1 MKNRTLRTSHLIAA
15 AAMLL
20 AFASCGSKTQT
31 YAAADGSVTAT
42 LNERTGEWH
51 LTGPDGREIVPNYDS
66 MRVTEVSPDG
76 HPMTIVYYSGSVEH
90 WRQYYSTMQLRS
102 EGDIVG
108 GKREGRWVFYHA
120 NGNIQTEATFVGGV
134 VRDHLLQR
142 PCTDIDIVCV
152 GRQEGGEVHIGIQ
165 LAHAASA
172 ALGGSHVAV
181 FKNFGTASFKYTV
194 DGREYELEF
203 VGARRESYSRDS
215 RKPVVENGTL
225 EDDQRRR
232 DFTVNALA
240 VCLNNDRLGELI
252 DPFGGIR
259 DLDAGILRT
268 PLDPDIT
275 FSDDPLRMMRAVRF
289 ASQLG
294 FRIADDTFEAIGRNA
309 KRIEIVSAERITTEL
324 NKIMASSNPSL
335 GLKLM
340 QKSGLMQLV
349 MPEISALQGVE
360 TVDGKGHKDIF
371 FHTMQV
377 LDNVAAESDN
387 LWLRWAA
394 LLHDMGKPGVKR
406 YDARQG
412 WTFHGHEARGAHMVK
427 RLFKRLRLPLG
438 EEMRYVEKL
447 VMLHMRPI
455 ILAEDIVTDSAVR
468 RLLFEAGDDI
478 DDLMLLC
485 HADITTRN
493 LDKQRRHRENFELVK
508 RKLVELE
515 ERDRIRNF
523 QPPVSGEDI
532 MRTFGIG
539 PCREI
544 GTIKDAIKDAILD
557 GSIPNERD
565 AAWQMM
571 LSLGADL
578 GLKLRE

>member
-1 MKNRTLRTSHLIAA
+1 MIDLGLDLYHTI
-15 AAMLL
+15 
-20 AFASCGSKTQT
+20 
-31 YAAADGSVTAT
+31 
-42 LNERTGEWH
+42 
-51 LTGPDGREIVPNYDS
+51 GREADRLGMDAY
-66 MRVTEVSPDG
+66 
-76 HPMTIVYYSGSVEH
+76 
-90 WRQYYSTMQLRS
+90 
-102 EGDIVG
+102 
-108 GKREGRWVFYHA
+108 A
-120 NGNIQTEATFVGGV
+120 VGGV
-134 VRDHLLQR
+134 VRDYFLGR
-142 PCTDIDIVCV
+142 PCTDIDIVCI
-152 GRQEGGEVHIGIQ
+152 GHDQGGDVHIGIE
-165 LAHAASA
+165 LAHAAQR
-172 ALGGSHVAV
+172 ALGGSHVSV
-181 FKNFGTASFKYTV
+181 FKNFGTASFTTPE
-194 DGREYELEF
+194 GLELEF
-203 VGARRESYSRDS
+203 VGARRESYSHDS

-240 VCLNNDRLGELI
+240 VCLNEARYGELV

-259 DLDAGILRT
+259 DMNDGLLRT

-294 FRIADDTFEAIGRNA
+294 FRIDESTFEAIGRNVE
-309 KRIEIVSAERITTEL
+309 RIGIVSAERISTEL
-324 NKIMASSNPSL
+324 NKIMLSPTPSI

-340 QKSGLMQLV
+340 LKSGLLQRVL
-349 MPEISALQGVE
+349 PEVAELRGVE
-360 TVDGKGHKDIF
+360 TVDGRGHKDIF

-377 LDNVAAESDN
+377 LDNVASADQGQ

-394 LLHDMGKPGVKR
+394 LLHDVGKPGVKR
-406 YDARQG
+406 YDAKQG

-427 RLFKRLRLPLG
+427 RIFKRLRLPLG
-438 EEMRYVEKL
+438 QEMKYVEKL

-455 ILAEDIVTDSAVR
+455 ILAEEVVTDSAVR

-493 LDKQRRHRENFELVK
+493 EEKQRRHHANFELVK

-523 QPPVSGEDI
+523 QPPVGGEDI
-532 MRTFGIG
+532 MQTFGIG
-539 PCREI
+539 PCHEI

-557 GSIPNERD
+557 GRIPNERE
-565 AAWQMM
+565 AAWAMM
-571 LSLGADL
+571 LELGKGL
-578 GLKLRE
+578 GLEPVEGNK

>member
-1 MKNRTLRTSHLIAA
+1 MIDLGLDLYRVIGLEADRLGIDA
-15 AAMLL
+15 
-20 AFASCGSKTQT
+20 
-31 YAAADGSVTAT
+31 YA
-42 LNERTGEWH
+42 
-51 LTGPDGREIVPNYDS
+51 
-66 MRVTEVSPDG
+66 
-76 HPMTIVYYSGSVEH
+76 
-90 WRQYYSTMQLRS
+90 
-102 EGDIVG
+102 
-108 GKREGRWVFYHA
+108 
-120 NGNIQTEATFVGGV
+120 VGGV

-142 PCTDIDIVCV
+142 PCTDIDVVCV

-165 LAHAASA
+165 LAHAASE
-172 ALGGSHVAV
+172 ALGGSHVSV
-181 FKNFGTASFKYTV
+181 FKNFGTASFRYTA

-215 RKPVVENGTL
+215 RKPIVENGTL

-289 ASQLG
+289 AAQLG

-309 KRIEIVSAERITTEL
+309 KRIEIVSAERLTTEL
-324 NKIMASSNPSL
+324 NKIMASANPSL

-340 QKSGLMQLV
+340 QKCGLMQLV

-377 LDNVAAESDN
+377 LDNVAGMSDN

-394 LLHDMGKPGVKR
+394 LLHDVGKPGVKR

-427 RLFKRLRLPLG
+427 RIFKRLRLPLG

-508 RKLVELE
+508 R
-515 ERDRIRNF
+515 
-523 QPPVSGEDI
+523 DI
-532 MRTFGIG
+532 MTTFGIG

-557 GSIPNERD
+557 GRIPNERD

-571 LSLGADL
+571 LRLAADL
-578 GLKLRE
+578 GLKPKE

>member
-1 MKNRTLRTSHLIAA
+1 MIDLGLDLYRVIGLEADRLGIDA
-15 AAMLL
+15 
-20 AFASCGSKTQT
+20 
-31 YAAADGSVTAT
+31 YA
-42 LNERTGEWH
+42 
-51 LTGPDGREIVPNYDS
+51 
-66 MRVTEVSPDG
+66 
-76 HPMTIVYYSGSVEH
+76 
-90 WRQYYSTMQLRS
+90 
-102 EGDIVG
+102 
-108 GKREGRWVFYHA
+108 
-120 NGNIQTEATFVGGV
+120 VGGV

-142 PCTDIDIVCV
+142 PCTDIDVVCV

-165 LAHAASA
+165 LAHAASE
-172 ALGGSHVAV
+172 ALGGSHVSV
-181 FKNFGTASFKYTV
+181 FKNFGTASFRYTV

-215 RKPVVENGTL
+215 RKPIVENGTL

-289 ASQLG
+289 AAQLG

-324 NKIMASSNPSL
+324 NKIMASANPSL

-340 QKSGLMQLV
+340 QKCGLMQLV

-377 LDNVAAESDN
+377 LDNVAGMSDN

-394 LLHDMGKPGVKR
+394 LLHDVGKPGVKR

-427 RLFKRLRLPLG
+427 RIFKRLRLPLG

-478 DDLMLLC
+478 EDLMLLC

-532 MRTFGIG
+532 MTTFGIG

-557 GSIPNERD
+557 GRIPNERD

-571 LSLGADL
+571 LRLGADL
-578 GLKLRE
+578 GLKPRE

>member
-1 MKNRTLRTSHLIAA
+1 MIDLGLDLYRVIGLEADRLGIDA
-15 AAMLL
+15 
-20 AFASCGSKTQT
+20 
-31 YAAADGSVTAT
+31 YA
-42 LNERTGEWH
+42 
-51 LTGPDGREIVPNYDS
+51 
-66 MRVTEVSPDG
+66 
-76 HPMTIVYYSGSVEH
+76 
-90 WRQYYSTMQLRS
+90 
-102 EGDIVG
+102 
-108 GKREGRWVFYHA
+108 
-120 NGNIQTEATFVGGV
+120 VGGV

-142 PCTDIDIVCV
+142 PCTDIDVVCV

-165 LAHAASA
+165 LAHAASE
-172 ALGGSHVAV
+172 ALGGSHVSV
-181 FKNFGTASFKYTV
+181 FKNFGTASFRYTA

-215 RKPVVENGTL
+215 RKPIVENGTL

-289 ASQLG
+289 AAQLG

-324 NKIMASSNPSL
+324 NKIMASANPSL

-340 QKSGLMQLV
+340 QKCGLMQLV

-377 LDNVAAESDN
+377 LDNVAGMSDN

-394 LLHDMGKPGVKR
+394 LLHDVGKPGVKR

-427 RLFKRLRLPLG
+427 RIFKRLRLPLG

-532 MRTFGIG
+532 MTTFGIG

-557 GSIPNERD
+557 GRIPNERD

-571 LSLGADL
+571 LRLGADL
-578 GLKLRE
+578 GLKPRE

>member
-1 MKNRTLRTSHLIAA
+1 MAIELFPDITRAI
-15 AAMLL
+15 
-20 AFASCGSKTQT
+20 GIE
-31 YAAADGSVTAT
+31 ADRLGVDAY
-42 LNERTGEWH
+42 
-51 LTGPDGREIVPNYDS
+51 I
-66 MRVTEVSPDG
+66 
-76 HPMTIVYYSGSVEH
+76 
-90 WRQYYSTMQLRS
+90 
-102 EGDIVG
+102 
-108 GKREGRWVFYHA
+108 
-120 NGNIQTEATFVGGV
+120 VGGV
-134 VRDHLLQR
+134 VRDYFLQR

-152 GRQEGGEVHIGIQ
+152 SQGNEGGEVHIGIE
-165 LAHAASA
+165 LAHAASR
-172 ALGGSHVAV
+172 ALGGSKVSV
-181 FKNFGTASFKYTV
+181 FKNFGTASFMSN
-194 DGREYELEF
+194 GLEFEF

-215 RKPVVENGTL
+215 RKPIVENGTL

-240 VCLNNDRLGELI
+240 VCINADRYGELV

-294 FRIADDTFEAIGRNA
+294 FRIADDTFEAIARNA
-309 KRIEIVSAERITTEL
+309 HRLEIVSAERITAEL
-324 NKIMASSNPSL
+324 NKIMLSPTPSL

-340 QKSGLMQLV
+340 HKCGLMALV
-349 MPEISALQGVE
+349 LPEIEALAGVE
-360 TVDGKGHKDIF
+360 TVDGRGHKDIF
-371 FHTMQV
+371 YHTMQV
-377 LDNVAAESDN
+377 LDNVSAECGVRSAERAAAENSSDLRPSTSD
-387 LWLRWAA
+387 LWLKWAA
-394 LLHDMGKPGVKR
+394 LLHDIGKPGVKR
-406 YDARQG
+406 YVAGQG
-412 WTFHGHEARGAHMVK
+412 WTFHGHEARGSHMVK

-438 EEMRYVEKL
+438 PEMKYVEKL

-455 ILAEDIVTDSAVR
+455 VLSEDEVTDSAVR

-478 DDLMLLC
+478 DDLMRLC
-485 HADITTRN
+485 NADITSKN
-493 LDKQRRHRENFELVK
+493 PDKVRRHRANFELVK

-523 QPPVSGEDI
+523 QPPVSGQDI
-532 MRTFGIG
+532 METFGIG

-557 GSIPNERD
+557 GQIPNDRD

-571 LSLGADL
+571 LRLAKDL
-578 GLKLRE
+578 GLEPASTDKR

>member
-1 MKNRTLRTSHLIAA
+1 MAIELFPEITRVI
-15 AAMLL
+15 
-20 AFASCGSKTQT
+20 
-31 YAAADGSVTAT
+31 
-42 LNERTGEWH
+42 
-51 LTGPDGREIVPNYDS
+51 GREADRLGVDAYI
-66 MRVTEVSPDG
+66 
-76 HPMTIVYYSGSVEH
+76 
-90 WRQYYSTMQLRS
+90 
-102 EGDIVG
+102 
-108 GKREGRWVFYHA
+108 
-120 NGNIQTEATFVGGV
+120 VGGV
-134 VRDHLLQR
+134 VRDFFLQR
-142 PCTDIDIVCV
+142 PCTDIDIVCI
-152 GRQEGGEVHIGIQ
+152 GHDNGGEVHIGIE
-165 LAHAASA
+165 LAKASSR
-172 ALGGSHVAV
+172 ALGGSKVSV
-181 FKNFGTASFKYTV
+181 FKNFGTASFRYN
-194 DGREYELEF
+194 DIELEF

-215 RKPVVENGTL
+215 RKPIVENGTL

-240 VCLNNDRLGELI
+240 VCINHDRYGELV

-259 DLDAGILRT
+259 DLDQGILRT

-309 KRIEIVSAERITTEL
+309 KRIEIVSMERIMVEL
-324 NKIMASSNPSL
+324 NKIMLSPTPSL

-340 QKSGLMQLV
+340 QKCGLLPLIL
-349 MPEISALQGVE
+349 PEISALQGVE
-360 TVDGKGHKDIF
+360 TVDGRGHKDIF
-371 FHTMQV
+371 YHTLQV
-377 LDNVAAESDN
+377 LDNVVSATVVGGSTADT

-394 LLHDMGKPGVKR
+394 LLHDIGKPGVKR
-406 YDARQG
+406 YDAKQG

-427 RLFKRLRLPLG
+427 RIFKRLRLPLG
-438 EEMRYVEKL
+438 AEERYVEKL

-455 ILAEDIVTDSAVR
+455 ILSEDEVTDSAVR

-485 HADITTRN
+485 NADITSKN
-493 LDKQRRHRENFELVK
+493 PEKVKRHKANFELVK

-532 MRTFGIG
+532 MTTFGIG

-557 GSIPNERD
+557 GKIPNERD

-571 LSLGADL
+571 LDLAASLGL
-578 GLKLRE
+578 HPKE

>member
-1 MKNRTLRTSHLIAA
+1 MVDLGLDIYRVI
-15 AAMLL
+15 
-20 AFASCGSKTQT
+20 
-31 YAAADGSVTAT
+31 
-42 LNERTGEWH
+42 
-51 LTGPDGREIVPNYDS
+51 GREADRMGVDAY
-66 MRVTEVSPDG
+66 
-76 HPMTIVYYSGSVEH
+76 
-90 WRQYYSTMQLRS
+90 
-102 EGDIVG
+102 
-108 GKREGRWVFYHA
+108 A
-120 NGNIQTEATFVGGV
+120 VGGV
-134 VRDHLLQR
+134 VRDYFLQR
-142 PCTDIDIVCV
+142 PCTDIDVVCI
-152 GRQEGGEVHIGIQ
+152 GHDEGGEVHIGIE
-165 LAHAASA
+165 LAKAVSA
-172 ALGGSHVAV
+172 AVGGSKVSV
-181 FKNFGTASFKYTV
+181 FKTFGTASFRYTPDHKHLTESSEPDRIRIHSDSSV
-194 DGREYELEF
+194 GDKDCSVREYELEF
-203 VGARRESYSRDS
+203 VGARRESYSHDS
-215 RKPVVENGTL
+215 RKPIVENGTL

-240 VCLNNDRLGELI
+240 VCLNADRYGELM
-252 DPFGGIR
+252 DPFGGIQ
-259 DLDAGILRT
+259 DLNEGILRT

-324 NKIMASSNPSL
+324 NKIMASANPSL

-340 QKSGLMQLV
+340 QKCGLMQLIL
-349 MPEISALQGVE
+349 PEISALAGVE
-360 TVDGKGHKDIF
+360 TVDGRGHKDIF
-371 FHTMQV
+371 YHTMQV
-377 LDNVAAESDN
+377 LDNVVESEKMKVESDAMRVAAAN
-387 LWLRWAA
+387 SQLSTFNFQLYLRWAA
-394 LLHDMGKPGVKR
+394 LLHDVGKPGVKR
-406 YDARQG
+406 YDAKQG

-427 RLFKRLRLPLG
+427 RIFKRLRLPLG
-438 EEMRYVEKL
+438 AEERYVEKL

-455 ILAEDIVTDSAVR
+455 VLSEEEVTDSAVR

-485 HADITTRN
+485 NADITSKN
-493 LDKQRRHRENFELVK
+493 PEKVRRHKANFELVK

-532 MRTFGIG
+532 MTTFGIG

-557 GSIPNERD
+557 GQIPNDRD

-571 LSLGADL
+571 LRLAADL
-578 GLKLRE
+578 GLHPSKE

>member
-1 MKNRTLRTSHLIAA
+1 MIDLGLDLYRVIGLEADRLGIDA
-15 AAMLL
+15 
-20 AFASCGSKTQT
+20 
-31 YAAADGSVTAT
+31 YA
-42 LNERTGEWH
+42 
-51 LTGPDGREIVPNYDS
+51 
-66 MRVTEVSPDG
+66 
-76 HPMTIVYYSGSVEH
+76 
-90 WRQYYSTMQLRS
+90 
-102 EGDIVG
+102 
-108 GKREGRWVFYHA
+108 
-120 NGNIQTEATFVGGV
+120 VGGV

-142 PCTDIDIVCV
+142 PCTDIDVVCV

-165 LAHAASA
+165 LAHAASE
-172 ALGGSHVAV
+172 ALGGSHVSV
-181 FKNFGTASFKYTV
+181 FKNFGTASFRYTA

-215 RKPVVENGTL
+215 RKPIVENGTL

-240 VCLNNDRLGELI
+240 VCLNHDRLGELI

-289 ASQLG
+289 AAQLG

-309 KRIEIVSAERITTEL
+309 KRIEIVSAERITSEL
-324 NKIMASSNPSL
+324 NKIMASANPSL

-340 QKSGLMQLV
+340 QKCGLMQLV

-377 LDNVAAESDN
+377 LDNVAGMSDN

-394 LLHDMGKPGVKR
+394 LLHDVGKPGVKR

-427 RLFKRLRLPLG
+427 RIFKRLRLPLG

-532 MRTFGIG
+532 MTTFGIG

-557 GSIPNERD
+557 GRIPNERD

-571 LSLGADL
+571 LRLAADL
-578 GLKLRE
+578 GLKPKE

>member
-1 MKNRTLRTSHLIAA
+1 MIDLGLDLYRAIGHEADRLGIDA
-15 AAMLL
+15 
-20 AFASCGSKTQT
+20 
-31 YAAADGSVTAT
+31 YA
-42 LNERTGEWH
+42 
-51 LTGPDGREIVPNYDS
+51 
-66 MRVTEVSPDG
+66 
-76 HPMTIVYYSGSVEH
+76 
-90 WRQYYSTMQLRS
+90 
-102 EGDIVG
+102 
-108 GKREGRWVFYHA
+108 
-120 NGNIQTEATFVGGV
+120 VGGV

-181 FKNFGTASFKYTV
+181 FKNFGTASFKYTA

-324 NKIMASSNPSL
+324 NKIMASRNPSL

>member
-1 MKNRTLRTSHLIAA
+1 MIDLGLDIYRIIGDCADNMGVDA
-15 AAMLL
+15 
-20 AFASCGSKTQT
+20 
-31 YAAADGSVTAT
+31 YA
-42 LNERTGEWH
+42 
-51 LTGPDGREIVPNYDS
+51 
-66 MRVTEVSPDG
+66 
-76 HPMTIVYYSGSVEH
+76 
-90 WRQYYSTMQLRS
+90 
-102 EGDIVG
+102 
-108 GKREGRWVFYHA
+108 
-120 NGNIQTEATFVGGV
+120 VGGV
-134 VRDHLLQR
+134 VRDYFLQR
-142 PCTDIDIVCV
+142 PCTDIDVVCV
-152 GRQEGGEVHIGIQ
+152 GHGDGGEVHIGIE
-165 LAHAASA
+165 LAKAVSTAV
-172 ALGGSHVAV
+172 GGSQVSV
-181 FKNFGTASFKYTV
+181 FKNFGTASFMYH
-194 DGREYELEF
+194 DLQLEF

-225 EDDQRRR
+225 EDDQHRR

-240 VCLNNDRLGELI
+240 VCLNKDRYGELM

-259 DLDAGILRT
+259 DMNEGVLRT

-294 FRIADDTFEAIGRNA
+294 FRIDDATFDAIGRNA
-309 KRIEIVSAERITTEL
+309 ERIKIVSAERVAVEL
-324 NKIMASSNPSL
+324 NKIMASPQPST

-340 QKSGLMQLV
+340 LKCGLMQLI
-349 MPEISALQGVE
+349 MPEIAALRGVE
-360 TVDGKGHKDIF
+360 TVDGRGHKDIF
-371 FHTMQV
+371 YHTMEV
-377 LDNVAAESDN
+377 VDNVAAGSDN

-394 LLHDMGKPGVKR
+394 LLHDVGKPGVKR
-406 YDARQG
+406 YDAKQG
-412 WTFHGHEARGAHMVK
+412 WTFHGHEVKGSRMVK
-427 RLFKRLRLPLG
+427 RIFSRLCLPMNA
-438 EEMRYVEKL
+438 EMRYVEKL

-455 ILAEDIVTDSAVR
+455 ILAEDEVTDSAVR

-485 HADITTRN
+485 NADITTKN
-493 LDKQRRHRENFELVK
+493 PEKQRRHRANFELVK

-523 QPPVSGEDI
+523 QPPVSGDDI

-557 GSIPNERD
+557 GKIPNDRD

-571 LSLGADL
+571 LRLAAEL
-578 GLKLRE
+578 GLKAVE

>member
-1 MKNRTLRTSHLIAA
+1 MIDLGLEIYCTVGLEADRLGLDA
-15 AAMLL
+15 
-20 AFASCGSKTQT
+20 
-31 YAAADGSVTAT
+31 YA
-42 LNERTGEWH
+42 
-51 LTGPDGREIVPNYDS
+51 
-66 MRVTEVSPDG
+66 
-76 HPMTIVYYSGSVEH
+76 
-90 WRQYYSTMQLRS
+90 
-102 EGDIVG
+102 
-108 GKREGRWVFYHA
+108 
-120 NGNIQTEATFVGGV
+120 VGGV
-134 VRDHLLQR
+134 VRDHFLQR

-152 GRQEGGEVHIGIQ
+152 GRSEGGEVHIGIE
-165 LAHAASA
+165 LAKAVADA
-172 ALGGSHVAV
+172 VGGSKVSV
-181 FKNFGTASFKYTV
+181 FKNFGTASFRYTTE
-194 DGREYELEF
+194 GREYELEF
-203 VGARRESYSRDS
+203 VGARRESYNRDS

-240 VCLNNDRLGELI
+240 ICLNADRYGELV

-259 DLDAGILRT
+259 DLNEGILRT

-294 FRIADDTFEAIGRNA
+294 FRIADDTFEAISRNA
-309 KRIEIVSAERITTEL
+309 KRIEIVSAERVMVEL
-324 NKIMASSNPSL
+324 NKIMLSPTPSV

-340 QKSGLMQLV
+340 LKCGLMELIL
-349 MPEISALQGVE
+349 PEIAALRGVE
-360 TVDGKGHKDIF
+360 TVEGRGHKDIF

-377 LDNVAAESDN
+377 LDNVAAGSDN

-394 LLHDMGKPGVKR
+394 LLHDVGKPGVKK
-406 YDARQG
+406 YDAKQG
-412 WTFHGHEARGAHMVK
+412 WTFHGHEAKGSHMVK
-427 RLFKRLRLPLG
+427 RIFKRLRLPLG
-438 EEMRYVEKL
+438 EEMRYVEKM

-455 ILAEDIVTDSAVR
+455 ILAEDVVTDSAVR

-485 HADITTRN
+485 NADITTRN
-493 LDKQRRHRENFELVK
+493 EEKQRRHRANFELVK

-532 MRTFGIG
+532 MTTFGIG

-557 GSIPNERD
+557 GQIPNERD

-571 LSLGADL
+571 LRLGAEL
-578 GLKLRE
+578 GLKGKN

>member
-1 MKNRTLRTSHLIAA
+1 MIDLGLDLYRAIGHEADRLGIDA
-15 AAMLL
+15 
-20 AFASCGSKTQT
+20 
-31 YAAADGSVTAT
+31 YA
-42 LNERTGEWH
+42 
-51 LTGPDGREIVPNYDS
+51 
-66 MRVTEVSPDG
+66 
-76 HPMTIVYYSGSVEH
+76 
-90 WRQYYSTMQLRS
+90 
-102 EGDIVG
+102 
-108 GKREGRWVFYHA
+108 
-120 NGNIQTEATFVGGV
+120 VGGV

-240 VCLNNDRLGELI
+240 VCLNDDRLGELI

-324 NKIMASSNPSL
+324 NKIMASRNPSL

-340 QKSGLMQLV
+340 QKSGLMQLI

-557 GSIPNERD
+557 GNITNDRD
-565 AAWQMM
+565 QAWQMI
-571 LSLGADL
+571 LDLGASLGLHPVATDTL
-578 GLKLRE
+578 

>member
-1 MKNRTLRTSHLIAA
+1 MIDLGLDLYRVIGLEADRLGIDA
-15 AAMLL
+15 
-20 AFASCGSKTQT
+20 
-31 YAAADGSVTAT
+31 YA
-42 LNERTGEWH
+42 
-51 LTGPDGREIVPNYDS
+51 
-66 MRVTEVSPDG
+66 
-76 HPMTIVYYSGSVEH
+76 
-90 WRQYYSTMQLRS
+90 
-102 EGDIVG
+102 
-108 GKREGRWVFYHA
+108 
-120 NGNIQTEATFVGGV
+120 VGGV

-142 PCTDIDIVCV
+142 PCTDIDVVCV

-165 LAHAASA
+165 LAHAASE
-172 ALGGSHVAV
+172 ALGGSHVSV
-181 FKNFGTASFKYTV
+181 FKNFGTASFRYTA

-215 RKPVVENGTL
+215 RKPIVENGTL

-232 DFTVNALA
+232 DFTVNAPA
-240 VCLNNDRLGELI
+240 VCLNHDRLGELI

-309 KRIEIVSAERITTEL
+309 KRIEIVSAERITSEL
-324 NKIMASSNPSL
+324 NKIMASANPSL

-340 QKSGLMQLV
+340 QKCGLMQLV

-377 LDNVAAESDN
+377 LDNVAGMSDN

-394 LLHDMGKPGVKR
+394 LLHDVGKPGVKH
-406 YDARQG
+406 YDAKQG

-427 RLFKRLRLPLG
+427 RIFKRLRLPLG

-532 MRTFGIG
+532 MTTFGIG

-557 GSIPNERD
+557 GRIPNERD

-571 LSLGADL
+571 LRLAADL

>member
-1 MKNRTLRTSHLIAA
+1 MIDLGLDLYRAIGQEADRLGIDA
-15 AAMLL
+15 
-20 AFASCGSKTQT
+20 
-31 YAAADGSVTAT
+31 YA
-42 LNERTGEWH
+42 
-51 LTGPDGREIVPNYDS
+51 
-66 MRVTEVSPDG
+66 
-76 HPMTIVYYSGSVEH
+76 
-90 WRQYYSTMQLRS
+90 
-102 EGDIVG
+102 
-108 GKREGRWVFYHA
+108 
-120 NGNIQTEATFVGGV
+120 VGGV

-324 NKIMASSNPSL
+324 NKIMSSRNPSL

>member
-1 MKNRTLRTSHLIAA
+1 MAIELFPDVTRAI
-15 AAMLL
+15 
-20 AFASCGSKTQT
+20 GIE
-31 YAAADGSVTAT
+31 ADRLGVDAY
-42 LNERTGEWH
+42 
-51 LTGPDGREIVPNYDS
+51 I
-66 MRVTEVSPDG
+66 
-76 HPMTIVYYSGSVEH
+76 
-90 WRQYYSTMQLRS
+90 
-102 EGDIVG
+102 
-108 GKREGRWVFYHA
+108 
-120 NGNIQTEATFVGGV
+120 VGGV
-134 VRDHLLQR
+134 VRDYFLQR

-152 GRQEGGEVHIGIQ
+152 SQGNEGGEVHIGIE
-165 LAHAASA
+165 LAHAASR
-172 ALGGSHVAV
+172 ALGGSKVSV
-181 FKNFGTASFKYTV
+181 FKNFGTASFMSN
-194 DGREYELEF
+194 GLEFEF

-215 RKPVVENGTL
+215 RKPIVENGTL

-240 VCLNNDRLGELI
+240 VCINADRYGELV

-294 FRIADDTFEAIGRNA
+294 FRIADDTFEAIARNA
-309 KRIEIVSAERITTEL
+309 HRLEIVSAERITAEL
-324 NKIMASSNPSL
+324 NKIMLSPTPSL

-340 QKSGLMQLV
+340 HKCGLMALV
-349 MPEISALQGVE
+349 LPEIEALAGVE
-360 TVDGKGHKDIF
+360 TVDGRGHKDIF
-371 FHTMQV
+371 YHTMQV
-377 LDNVAAESDN
+377 LDNVSPLNTEHCSLNTDKV

-394 LLHDMGKPGVKR
+394 LLHDIGKPGVKR
-406 YDARQG
+406 YDAKQG
-412 WTFHGHEARGAHMVK
+412 WTFHGHEARGARMVRK
-427 RLFKRLRLPLG
+427 IFRRLRLPMG
-438 EEMRYVEKL
+438 PEMKYVEKL

-455 ILAEDIVTDSAVR
+455 VLSEDEVTDSAVR

-478 DDLMLLC
+478 DDLMRLC
-485 HADITTRN
+485 NADITSKN
-493 LDKQRRHRENFELVK
+493 PDKVRRHRANFELVK

-523 QPPVSGEDI
+523 QPPVSGQDI
-532 MRTFGIG
+532 METFGIG

-557 GSIPNERD
+557 GQIPNDRD

-571 LSLGADL
+571 LRLAQDL
-578 GLKLRE
+578 GLEPASTDKR